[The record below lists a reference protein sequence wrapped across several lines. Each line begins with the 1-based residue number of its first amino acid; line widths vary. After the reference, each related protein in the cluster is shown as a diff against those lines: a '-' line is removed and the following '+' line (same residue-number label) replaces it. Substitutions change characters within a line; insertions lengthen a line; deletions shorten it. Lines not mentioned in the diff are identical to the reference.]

1 MEQLKAKSRNKK
13 DGSLAKVRN
22 AGGIPAVVYG
32 HKIPNVN
39 LTLENST
46 FAKLHKTAGET
57 TVVDLHVEGEKA
69 PRKVLIHDV
78 SRDPVRNFIT
88 HVDLYQINADEK
100 IKTHVPLVFVGE
112 SAAVKSDG
120 GVLVKNIY
128 KVEVEALFQDF
139 PHEITID
146 ISKLATFNDTITI
159 ADMPVSDKVKV
170 HADPKEIIAK
180 VMPPRT
186 ESEMEALKEEVVMKV
201 DDVKTEGEEK
211 KKEKE
216 AAKAAEE
223 KTEK

>member
-13 DGSLAKVRN
+13 EGSLSKLRS

-32 HKIPNVN
+32 HKIPSANI
-39 LTLENST
+39 TLDNST
-46 FAKLHKTAGET
+46 FAKLYKTVGET

-69 PRKVLIHDV
+69 PRKVLVHDV
-78 SRDPVRNFIT
+78 SRDPVRNFVT
-88 HVDLYQINADEK
+88 HVDLYQINVDEK

-120 GVLVKNIY
+120 GVLIKNIY
-128 KVEVEALFQDF
+128 KVEVEALLQDF
-139 PHEITID
+139 PHEISVD
-146 ISKLATFNDTITI
+146 ISKLVTFADAITI
-159 ADMPVSDKVKV
+159 ADLPVSDKVKI
-170 HADPKEIIAK
+170 HADLNEIVAK

-201 DDVKTEGEEK
+201 DDVKSESEEK

-216 AAKAAEE
+216 ATKASED